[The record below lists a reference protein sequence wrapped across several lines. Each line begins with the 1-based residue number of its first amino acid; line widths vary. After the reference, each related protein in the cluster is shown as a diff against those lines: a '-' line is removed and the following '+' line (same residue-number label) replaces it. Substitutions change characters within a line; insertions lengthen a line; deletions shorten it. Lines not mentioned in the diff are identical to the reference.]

1 MCGHLAIWLELLKTS
16 QPHKVILAFMDP
28 IELKRLEVE
37 HDAIVPDAIFCNT
50 LMNAYGACVVSLIF
64 NHSAS
69 WI

>member
-1 MCGHLAIWLELLKTS
+1 
-16 QPHKVILAFMDP
+16 MDP